1 MTRRLAHALV
11 ALAIVAGSLL
21 VAPTRAVA
29 AWTAPGKPVGGMTS
43 TTAVA
48 IAWPAVWGA
57 PRYLVKY
64 STSKSWSS
72 PQYLRTTEPNAE
84 LTGLKKGTTYYVKVA
99 VTRTTGS
106 KLSGYG
112 PTNTV
117 RTRTSASVYSS
128 LTPGGLRVESTEA
141 DSIRLTW
148 RARSG
153 AATYQV
159 KYGTDS
165 ALSDP
170 TYAST
175 TATTLTVDGLK
186 KGTTYWFAVRVKNAK
201 GVATSTFGDRLAAK
215 TTTGETDAPLRAA
228 TYNVLCANC
237 STSYPWA
244 KRRAALVAAIKAQ
257 QLDVL
262 GVQEASQGLTTGAD
276 GTSKAQFDDL
286 LDLLGSDY
294 ALANA
299 YRYNCVKS
307 TSPNSCVEK
316 DRGASHDV
324 RIIYNND
331 RVQLLRQGSHEYDAA
346 DPTDTK
352 RFMAWAELKQKA
364 SGKRFFVANTH
375 LDPNDDSSGS
385 TYHYDLRAAQTRELL
400 AVIAKQNTDDLP
412 VLILGDFK
420 MSKYATPSNAPYD
433 LITGAGYADP
443 LGNTY
448 RSTVPARSAMV
459 ESRLGTEYNT
469 KNNLAAAP
477 PRSDYLNGS
486 VIDYVYVSPQVR
498 VHQWQTVVDIT
509 SSGKFAAKPPSDH
522 NMVRV
527 TVYLP

>member
-1 MTRRLAHALV
+1 MIGRAVHVVL

-21 VAPTRAVA
+21 AAPSRAGA
-29 AWTAPGKPVGGMTS
+29 AWTAPGRPNVGMTS

-48 IAWPAVWGA
+48 IAWTPVWGA

-64 STSKSWSS
+64 STSKSWKS
-72 PQYLRTTEPNAE
+72 PKYLRTADPDAE

-99 VTRTTGS
+99 VTRTSGS

-112 PTNTV
+112 PTGTV
-117 RTRTSASVYSS
+117 RTRTSASVYTS
-128 LTPGGLRVESTEA
+128 LTPGGLGVEATDA
-141 DSIRLTW
+141 DSVRLTW
-148 RARSG
+148 QARSG

-159 KYGTDS
+159 KYGTDA
-165 ALSDP
+165 ALSNP
-170 TYAST
+170 GYVST
-175 TATTLTVDGLK
+175 TATGLTVNGLK
-186 KGTTYWFAVRVKNAK
+186 KGTAYWFALRVKNAK
-201 GVATSTFGDRLAAK
+201 GEATSTFGTPLAAR

-237 STSYPWA
+237 SSSYPWST
-244 KRRAALVAAIKAQ
+244 RRAALVAAIKAQ
-257 QLDVL
+257 KLDVL

-294 ALANA
+294 ALTNA

-324 RIIYNND
+324 RIIYNAD
-331 RVQLLRQGSHEYDAA
+331 RVQLLRQGSHEYTNE
-346 DPTDTK
+346 DPTDTN
-352 RFMAWAELKQKA
+352 RFMAWAELQQKA

-375 LDPNDDSSGS
+375 LDPNDDAAGS
-385 TYHYDLRAAQTRELL
+385 TYHFDLRAAQTRELL
-400 AVIAKQNTDDLP
+400 AVIAKQNTADLP

-420 MSKYATPSNAPYD
+420 TSKYATPSNAPYD
-433 LITGAGYADP
+433 LITGAGFTDP

-448 RSTVPARSAMV
+448 RSTVPARSATV

-486 VIDYVYVSPQVR
+486 VIDYVYTSPDVR
-498 VHQWQTVVDIT
+498 VQQWQTVVDIT
-509 SSGKFAAKPPSDH
+509 ASGRFAAKPPSDH